1 MMNPHLIYQRQQD
14 LGWTRADMLLAL
26 YEGAIQR
33 CEHALEAAQA
43 GQVAQAERI
52 LPQARLIV
60 LGLSSG
66 VSPSQPEMSANLQ
79 RLFEFVLYSLHGVSV
94 DRIEGAV
101 RVLRTL
107 RDGFDEVRSEAV
119 RLERMGE
126 IPSFARVVSLTAT
139 A

>member
-1 MMNPHLIYQRQQD
+1 MMNPHLVYQRQQD

-26 YEGAIQR
+26 YEGAIHR
-33 CEHALEAAQA
+33 CEYALKAAQA
-43 GQVAQAERI
+43 GQMAQAERT
-52 LPQARLIV
+52 LTQARLIV

-79 RLFEFVLYSLHGVSV
+79 RLFEFVLYSLHSVRV

-126 IPSFARVVSLTAT
+126 IPSFARVAGLTAT